1 MKKQKLFR
9 KVALAGV
16 SLLACATCLGV
27 TAMPDANNA
36 VADATDVALTYT
48 LTQGSRNSGATG
60 YVGDVWAEKVSFTNA
75 KNQTLKGIQLKSNAA
90 YTHTTSGANYGTV
103 DGYYMQYQQHL
114 TLKIDD
120 TVDMSKPIEF
130 LFNPYISTKHESH
143 RFVMGLTD
151 TDGVVVSDGTKLL
164 NGTKTATNGFNATA
178 GSNPNYIYWEMAR
191 STKWNVSD
199 QIKEALGP
207 VWQTV
212 ASNANW
218 TGSKVSTS
226 GLGTLKSSYRL
237 GGGALGAGWHGANIK
252 ATGAEILIKAK
263 IEFTQTGLLIL
274 YLQETTIDDIN
285 SKYCTNEHNFSS
297 DSATDCTSCWFKQT
311 YKLADLGFTYGE
323 TELNMFF
330 GYYNVDS
337 STSNLSYN
345 QLPMSLKLYNY
356 NNGDVKE
363 FGVKDG
369 KEVNNIKASESLNLA
384 DVMNVVYYDGATA
397 TEDVVYESDDESIAT
412 IVDGKVV
419 PTAGTVGGEVTI
431 TATLGEKSVSFTV
444 NVDADTVTVNGN
456 VVSAGG
462 VYTLE
467 NLYEGNYVLV
477 GYKSGNK
484 LYAVGDTI
492 TYTGD
497 IVLEEVTV
505 DFTMLYGASIRLDNT
520 ASIRFTAIL
529 KTSDLTALETLVG
542 ADKVSYG
549 MTLKVES
556 TGRTYEINSKN
567 ANFQTA
573 VYENDYTLYSAVMT
587 GIPSTDY
594 ETELTAQ
601 AYIKVQ
607 YEDGDV
613 VSINSALA
621 EEKNGDVKAS
631 NVRSLADVAKAAYE
645 DRSDVQE
652 NEYQYED
659 GEGKYSPYTQAQLTE
674 IAKYLPAEV

>member
-75 KNQTLKGIQLKSNAA
+75 KNQTLKGIQLKSNEV
-90 YTHTTSGANYGTV
+90 YTHTTGGATYGAL
-103 DGYYMQYQQHL
+103 DGYYMHYQQHL

-120 TVDMSKPIEF
+120 KVDMSKPIEF
-130 LFNPYISTKHESH
+130 LFNPYVSANGGHESH

-151 TDGVVVSDGTKLL
+151 TDGTVESN
-164 NGTKTATNGFNATA
+164 NGSKTNGFNAPA
-178 GSNPNYIYWEMAR
+178 GSNYIYWDLGR
-191 STKWNVSD
+191 STKWSVSD
-199 QIKEALGP
+199 QISQALGP

-212 ASNANW
+212 ASNENW
-218 TGSKVSTS
+218 TGDKVSS
-226 GLGTLKSSYRL
+226 NNLSSLKNSYRL
-237 GGGALGAGWHGANIK
+237 GGGALGAGLHGATIK

-274 YLQETTIDDIN
+274 YLQETTMDDIN
-285 SKYCTNEHNFSS
+285 SKFCTNEHNFSS
-297 DSATDCTSCWFKQT
+297 DSATDCTTCWFKQT

-330 GYYNVDS
+330 GYYNVYGN
-337 STSNLSYN
+337 TSNQSFT

-356 NNGDVKE
+356 KNGDVKE

-397 TEDVVYESDDESIAT
+397 TEEVAYTSSNESIAK

-419 PTAGTVGGEVTI
+419 PTAGTFGGEVTI
-431 TATLGEKSVSFTV
+431 TATLGKKSVSFTV

-462 VYTLE
+462 EYTLE
-467 NLYEGNYVLV
+467 NLYEGNFVLV

-529 KTSDLTALETLVG
+529 KTADLTALETLVG

-556 TGRTYEINSKN
+556 SGRTYEINSKN

-621 EEKNGDVKAS
+621 EEENGDVKAS